1 MGLYLNS
8 RKPHN
13 NYQEVVNSTY
23 FVDKTGLLEE
33 LIPLVG
39 PGSGAG
45 ANDFRAGQSSKCI
58 CITRPRRF
66 GKTLN
71 MSMLEKFFS
80 VEYAGRGDLFEGLCI
95 WQEEKYRSLQGS
107 LPVIFLS
114 FSPFKSST
122 FRVAR

>member
-45 ANDFRAGQSSKCI
+45 ANGFRAGQSSKYF

-66 GKTLN
+66 GKTMADYLVAA
-71 MSMLEKFFS
+71 FFGMGM
-80 VEYAGRGDLFEGLCI
+80 E
-95 WQEEKYRSLQGS
+95 
-107 LPVIFLS
+107 
-114 FSPFKSST
+114 
-122 FRVAR
+122 